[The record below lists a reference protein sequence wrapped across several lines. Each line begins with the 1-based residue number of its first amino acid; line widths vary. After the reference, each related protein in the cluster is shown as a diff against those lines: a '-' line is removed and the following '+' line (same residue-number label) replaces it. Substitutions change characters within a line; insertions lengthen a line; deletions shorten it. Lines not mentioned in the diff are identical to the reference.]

1 METSLNKIMPA
12 NINRRLFDGSSAID
26 MVVSDAGTL
35 KCFDQSIIM
44 IGRGDDKT
52 TCLSARRNAKIKK
65 YEAAL
70 KLGSIQFAPIIV
82 SLLGAEDDSFGNFF
96 EYCSTVAKNN
106 GNNFSAKFYIARIS
120 HLLATKIGIRTAMCY
135 FNTRCHKIKI

>member
-1 METSLNKIMPA
+1 MYILNSDNAVAFIKLLFMRDMVTAAGLPVIGMETSLNKVMPA

-82 SLLGAEDDSFGNFF
+82 SLLGA
-96 EYCSTVAKNN
+96 
-106 GNNFSAKFYIARIS
+106 
-120 HLLATKIGIRTAMCY
+120 
-135 FNTRCHKIKI
+135 